1 MDRPRTVPLGRITGS
16 ATALV
21 AIALLAA
28 CTADS
33 ETDAAGADRGVA
45 PTAAPVATA
54 SPAAIETETDPPAST
69 APAVPELDPEACEDA
84 PAVTV
89 PPTDEPLD
97 VLRPCTLPEELGV
110 YVVNEGSGPGAEN
123 GDTLIV
129 DYTGIRA
136 VDGEMFDMS
145 YLRGVPL
152 DFVLGRG
159 GVILGWD
166 VGLLGARTGEVVKL
180 DIPGDMAYGASPPSG
195 STIEPGDALTFLI
208 QVRAVIP
215 AADPA
220 DAPLDLL
227 VQPSEG
233 ATGVT
238 WSDAVIGEGAPI
250 RPGQTAVV
258 QLLLVRGDNLKV
270 LLNTWERS
278 DPFQII
284 MSEGQTLPGMLE
296 GLDGATVGS
305 TRVIA
310 MPPEQAFGP
319 DGEPGLGLPA
329 GIDLIVVA
337 EVLGVY

>member
-1 MDRPRTVPLGRITGS
+1 MHRPRIAPAGRITVA

-21 AIALLAA
+21 AVALLAA
-28 CTADS
+28 CTADGAS
-33 ETDAAGADRGVA
+33 GADDGESDT
-45 PTAAPVATA
+45 TAAATTPSAATA
-54 SPAAIETETDPPAST
+54 VADSAPPPT
-69 APAVPELDPEACEDA
+69 TVPAVPRFDPDECEDA

-89 PPTDEPLD
+89 PPTDEPLE

-110 YVVNEGSGPGAEN
+110 HVIHAGTGDGAEN

-136 VDGEMFDMS
+136 ADGEMFDMS

-166 VGLLGARTGEVVKL
+166 IGLLGARTGEVVKL
-180 DIPGDMAYGASPPSG
+180 DIPGDLAYGDSPPSG
-195 STIEPGDALTFLI
+195 SAIQPGDALTFLV

-215 AADPA
+215 ATDPA
-220 DAPLDLL
+220 AAPLDLL
-227 VQPSEG
+227 VQPSEN

-238 WSDAVIGEGAPI
+238 WTDAVTGDGAPI
-250 RPGQTAVV
+250 RPGTTAVV
-258 QLLLVRGDNLKV
+258 HVLLVRGDNLKV
-270 LLNTWERS
+270 LLSTWERS

-284 MSEGQTLPGMLE
+284 MTEGQTLPGMLE
-296 GLDGATVGS
+296 GLEGATVGS

-310 MPPEQAFGP
+310 MPPDAAFGP

-329 GIDLIVVA
+329 GVDLIVVA